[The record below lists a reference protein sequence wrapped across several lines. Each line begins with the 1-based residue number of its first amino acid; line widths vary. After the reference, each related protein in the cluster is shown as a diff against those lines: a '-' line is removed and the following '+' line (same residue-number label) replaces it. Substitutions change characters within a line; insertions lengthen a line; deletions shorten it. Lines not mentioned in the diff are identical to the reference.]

1 MSLSWLNFWILVY
14 WLVLYYFILNQNN
27 VLKIILYSE
36 FMWVV
41 LYTYSVTIGLI
52 NDNITL
58 LSSVFFLLALAGL
71 EFSIGLLLSVVLKN
85 WKKNLNTDKVETTK
99 QIKNIKFF

>member
-1 MSLSWLNFWILVY
+1 
-14 WLVLYYFILNQNN
+14 
-27 VLKIILYSE
+27 
-36 FMWVV
+36 MWVV

-85 WKKNLNTDKVETTK
+85 WKKNLNTDKIETTK